1 MDSLPCLL
9 IGKTVAEL
17 RRHPDFAATRIP
29 DPEQVGD
36 ESYIE
41 IAELGMSFVFPDGVT
56 ISVVHL
62 YANGRDG
69 HSEFKGL
76 LPFGLSF
83 RNSRAEIRAVLGEPV
98 EADDG
103 GVLPIIGAYNPFDLF
118 VCEDQSVRVEYVN
131 DCASVSLITIGN
143 F

>member
-1 MDSLPCLL
+1 MNSLPNLL

-17 RRHPDFAATRIP
+17 RRHPDFVDTLIP

-41 IAELGMSFVFPDGVT
+41 MTELGMSFVFPDGETV
-56 ISVVHL
+56 SSVHL
-62 YANGRDG
+62 YADGRDG
-69 HSEFKGL
+69 YSQFRGV

-83 RNSRAEIRAVLGEPV
+83 QKSRSEIRVLLGEPV

-118 VCEDQSVRVEYVN
+118 LLDDQRIHVEYVN
-131 DCASVSLITIGN
+131 DLTSVSLITLGD
-143 F
+143 